1 MRGKYDYDTMP
12 DAKKIVAAMRKKS
25 KEEREESIFF
35 DRRKDTFRYWM
46 TWLFG
51 VNFEVIDELEIEE
64 DEIISLFSWLNWWF
78 GIELDIIDNDGTEND
93 NNAGMDTDETQELRQ
108 GQTQNED

>member
-1 MRGKYDYDTMP
+1 MRSKYDYDTMP
-12 DAKKIVAAMRKKS
+12 DAKKIVAAMKKNS
-25 KEEREESIFF
+25 KEEREEYIFF
-35 DRRKDTFRYWM
+35 KKKKDTYSYWLS
-46 TWLFG
+46 WCFG
-51 VNFEVIDELEIEE
+51 IKFEVVDEVENEE
-64 DEIISLFSWLNWWF
+64 VKISIISWLNWWF